1 MTTKLLVW
9 LVMPLS
15 QVLWLILLS
24 WLLPWRRLAVGMR
37 VLAVLLLVFWSL
49 PLVSEKLRFALEDRA
64 GAGPVAQAK
73 GDVAIVLGG
82 MLTPPAWPD
91 RQPDLQA
98 SIDRAWQAARLF
110 KSGRI
115 RHIWLAGGNQS
126 SNNGIRPESLVV
138 RDLLIAWGVPAKA
151 IFVETG
157 SRNTRENAEAMAQR
171 LRGKQP
177 PWLITSGWHM
187 PRAQAEFECAGLM
200 VTPYPVEVS
209 QFASRWSAAFMPSA
223 HALAQSSMM
232 RKEWLGLEIGRA
244 SVGKECRSRWSP

>member
-15 QVLWLILLS
+15 QILWLILLS
-24 WLLPWRRLAVGMR
+24 WLMSWHRAACGLRT
-37 VLAVLLLVFWSL
+37 LAVLLLLFWSL
-49 PLVSEKLRFALEDRA
+49 PLVSERLRLALEDRA
-64 GAGPVAQAK
+64 GAGPAAQAR

-82 MLTPPAWPD
+82 MLTPPAKPD
-91 RQPDLQA
+91 SPPDLQA

-126 SNNGIRPESLVV
+126 SNNDIRPESLVV

-151 IFVETG
+151 ISVEIG

-171 LRGKQP
+171 LHGKQ

-187 PRAQAEFECAGLM
+187 PRARAEFECAGLT

-209 QFASRWSAAFMPSA
+209 QFASRWSVAFMPSA
-223 HALAQSSMM
+223 DALAQSSMM
-232 RKEWLGLEIGRA
+232 LKEWLGLAVVRLRCQRDA
-244 SVGKECRSRWSP
+244 HDD